1 MYYMLTLLLGKFGE
15 LGMPKGILVVT
26 SVGARVLLVIEF

>member
-1 MYYMLTLLLGKFGE
+1 MYFLLILLLDKFGE
-15 LGMPKGILVVT
+15 LEMPKGILVVT